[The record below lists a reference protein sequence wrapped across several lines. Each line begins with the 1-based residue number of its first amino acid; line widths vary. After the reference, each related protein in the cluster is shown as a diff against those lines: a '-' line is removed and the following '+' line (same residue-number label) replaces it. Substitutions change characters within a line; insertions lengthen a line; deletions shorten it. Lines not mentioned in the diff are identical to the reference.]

1 MGGVWG
7 GGVRCGSGALQ
18 TKGRESAS
26 EATVTTS
33 IYLQPPVAKT
43 LAAAIQRLSA
53 VFFNQSQ
60 GVTLESKSTC
70 SHVPPGL
77 RRDGQDCQRATW
89 NTWVR
94 IKHPAT
100 AGVARMFYCRL
111 NQLFVVLSFHVG
123 LGPIKRTGTVELHQ
137 WVHLFPLAP
146 PASWS
151 WLYNPA
157 ALSRGCSLP
166 NTVPAHVVKTLSNVR
181 EHTHMPARGSQAHLL
196 SFFSHTNIG
205 REDTAAHE
213 TPFRTLYTQ
222 RTSLSWRFID
232 PNRHFLA
239 VSWMRCQNWWH
250 ADFYYLVWCV

>member
-60 GVTLESKSTC
+60 GVTLESESTC

-196 SFFSHTNIG
+196 SFFSHKHREGRHGRPRDTFSHTLHPENITILEIY
-205 REDTAAHE
+205 R
-213 TPFRTLYTQ
+213 
-222 RTSLSWRFID
+222 S
-232 PNRHFLA
+232 
-239 VSWMRCQNWWH
+239 
-250 ADFYYLVWCV
+250 